1 MSTTTTRLARLA
13 PLAGTGAAILTIAG
27 YLRIGPNPDS
37 NSSVSTIRTYYATHH
52 HDVFVAGI
60 LLTYAAVLYAV
71 FGLSVWAR
79 IRRTTLHPVVA
90 GVALVATAVGTV
102 TDITY
107 AGGWSTLGDVGGNQA
122 TSAGTLQTLHLSVAS
137 GYLGE
142 AAGDGMLLL
151 AFAVAGIS
159 ARAFPRWLA
168 WPALVLGILQLAP
181 TPGLI
186 GFFAGL
192 AVLPWMLAAGIA
204 MCVRPG
210 DTAPATAPGSPAP
223 LAGAALT
230 GG

>member
-1 MSTTTTRLARLA
+1 MSTETTRLARLA
-13 PLAGTGAAILTIAG
+13 PLAGAGAALLTIAR

-37 NSSVSTIRTYYATHH
+37 NASIATIRTYYATHH

-60 LLTYAAVLYAV
+60 LLAYAAVLYAV
-71 FGLSVWAR
+71 FGLSIWAR
-79 IRRTTLHPVVA
+79 IRRTACTPSSPASRWSRRPPAPSWTSPTPAAGRCSGMWAGITRRPPAALQSLHMSVA
-90 GVALVATAVGTV
+90 G
-102 TDITY
+102 
-107 AGGWSTLGDVGGNQA
+107 
-122 TSAGTLQTLHLSVAS
+122 

-142 AAGDGMLLL
+142 AIPDGMLLL
-151 AFAVAGIS
+151 AFAAAGIS

-181 TPGLI
+181 TPGAI
-186 GFFAGL
+186 GFLAGL

-223 LAGAALT
+223 LGGAALT